1 MDDSQQL
8 NFELLTRLL
17 VTQLKD
23 VCRLVD
29 LKVGGTK
36 AVLAGRI
43 EEYIENLREKGD
55 SEKINFLRTQIDRF
69 LNINRMSSSSTPLPN
84 QGSIN
89 RVRINYN
96 NGYNRES
103 NKETKSGGSYP
114 SNCRPSYSPYSTPNY
129 RKLPPPSPS
138 LGTPLNYNH
147 NHHPNPYPFYPNND
161 KTSSS
166 SLSTNNGGRAQPQP
180 ILKLP
185 PNLPLNYFQNIIFK
199 RSPFYEVVER
209 VTTGKVCNASNEK
222 YRIFVDFFLTHSHLN
237 KINPKYNENSGKYQI
252 RFFSCAAP
260 ETTHYMSRNAH
271 VALVEF
277 PAMCELYVN
286 GDQLQTSLRGLKN
299 KPGTV
304 QPPDITAFC
313 NMNVKNSNKI
323 EFVYA
328 NAVKPYLV
336 MVQIVRSISV
346 ESIVEE
352 IKRNRLIS
360 KEEVLQQLR
369 KDAEDPDLVA
379 TSSVISLKDPL
390 CHLRI
395 NTPCRSVNCHH
406 IQCFDIVYYFQ
417 MNEQTPTWTCP
428 VCNNILNSWEE
439 IALDG
444 YFADILD
451 KVPPDQETIIIEA
464 NGRWELT
471 SPPEPIIK
479 VPQVIKNVENN
490 QEIYIID
497 DSDEETQAE
506 TINITSS
513 SNKENNKPIIID
525 LTLDSESEDDEN
537 NEIEDSE
544 RSVNSYIPPS
554 PTNQQ
559 PPPLYQINPDS
570 QPSPIYFDYDNS
582 KNSNDSGVGTT
593 PQTSSLA
600 SPIMGQYYYDSIS
613 LLNINSIN
621 PNSIALFSNENND
634 AYRQN
639 HCHDHGQSDENSWEQ
654 RTIEEFYP

>member
-1 MDDSQQL
+1 MDGSQQL
-8 NFELLTRLL
+8 NSELLSRLL

-23 VCRLVD
+23 VCRLLE

-43 EEYIENLREKGD
+43 EDYVEHLKEKGD
-55 SEKINFLRTQIDRF
+55 IEKLNFVRAQVDRL
-69 LNINRMSSSSTPLPN
+69 LNTNRMNSSTTPLPN

-114 SNCRPSYSPYSTPNY
+114 SNCHPSYSPYSTPIY
-129 RKLPPPSPS
+129 RNLPPPSPS

-147 NHHPNPYPFYPNND
+147 NHHPNPYAFYPSND

-166 SLSTNNGGRAQPQP
+166 SLSTNNGGRSGTQPQQ
-180 ILKLP
+180 IIKLP
-185 PNLPLNYFQNIIFK
+185 SNLPSNYFQNIIFK
-199 RSPFYEVVER
+199 NSPFYEVVER
-209 VTTGKVCNASNEK
+209 ITPGKICHASNDK
-222 YRIFVDFFLTHSHLN
+222 YRICVDFLLTHSHLN
-237 KINPKYNENSGKYQI
+237 KINSKYNENSGKYQV

-260 ETTHYMSRNAH
+260 ETTHYMSRSPH

-277 PAMCELYVN
+277 PTMCELYIN
-286 GDQLQTSLRGLKN
+286 GNQLQTSLRGLKN

-304 QPPDITAFC
+304 QPRDITSFC
-313 NMNVKNSNKI
+313 NTIVKNTNKI

-328 NAVKPYLV
+328 NTLKPYIV
-336 MVQIVRSISV
+336 MVQIVKSISV
-346 ESIVEE
+346 ASIVEG
-352 IKRNRLIS
+352 IKRNRLIT
-360 KEEVLQQLR
+360 KEAVLQKLQ
-369 KDAEDPDLVA
+369 KEAEDSDLVA

-395 NTPCRSVNCHH
+395 NTPCRSVNCSH

-428 VCNNILNSWEE
+428 VCNNILDSWEE

-451 KVPPDQETIIIEA
+451 KVPPDQETIVIEA

-471 SPPEPIIK
+471 STPEPITKI
-479 VPQVIKNVENN
+479 PQLTNTIDNN
-490 QEIYIID
+490 PEIYIID
-497 DSDEETQAE
+497 DSDEET
-506 TINITSS
+506 INAPVTLP
-513 SNKENNKPIIID
+513 SNKENSKPIVID
-525 LTLDSESEDDEN
+525 LTLDSEDESEVDEL
-537 NEIEDSE
+537 DSE
-544 RSVNSYIPPS
+544 ESVNNYIPPS
-554 PTNQQ
+554 PTNPQ
-559 PPPLYQINPDS
+559 PLYQINPETQS
-570 QPSPIYFDYDNS
+570 SPTYYDYHDINN

-600 SPIMGQYYYDSIS
+600 SPELLGQYFSIEIKMA
-613 LLNINSIN
+613 LNWALVAGDAKN
-621 PNSIALFSNENND
+621 PLPVPLPE
-634 AYRQN
+634 
-639 HCHDHGQSDENSWEQ
+639 
-654 RTIEEFYP
+654 EEFFLSKKKVSLVLEFGS